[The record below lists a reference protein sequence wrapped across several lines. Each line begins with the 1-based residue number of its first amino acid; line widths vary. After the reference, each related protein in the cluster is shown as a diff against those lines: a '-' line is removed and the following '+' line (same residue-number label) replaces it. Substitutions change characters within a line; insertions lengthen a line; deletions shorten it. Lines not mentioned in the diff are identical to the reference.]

1 MLKVKVLLILLVFVR
16 LNSYSEKNVS
26 ECLQGKWKI
35 VDNDLEEDDYR
46 FSIFKDNKQLSIL
59 SEDNNY
65 SYSLSFYGFLDVD
78 TLLNYYEL
86 DLELIKDNGSFYCTY
101 DIDEISGKAINI
113 ISLDRFYITQD
124 CNEISFGNS
133 KNSDGFRTDYIEY
146 SKIKYLSNDLL
157 YDFFRLKRIRIHK
170 AFIYLSSNINN
181 EKTISKMYLIKGDP
195 IEIVEEQGDW
205 LRIFYYPEKN
215 GKRTGKTIE
224 GWVKKTDVE

>member
-1 MLKVKVLLILLVFVR
+1 MLKVKVLLFLLVFVR
-16 LNSYSEKNVS
+16 LNSFSEKNVS

-65 SYSLSFYGFLDVD
+65 TYSLSFYGFLDVD

-86 DLELIKDNGSFYCTY
+86 DLELIKENGSFYCMY
-101 DIDEISGKAINI
+101 DIDEVSGKAINI
-113 ISLDRFYITQD
+113 ISLDRFYISQD

-146 SKIKYLSNDLL
+146 SKIKNLSNDLL
-157 YDFFRLKRIRIHK
+157 YDFFRLKRIKIHK
-170 AFIYLSSNINN
+170 VFIYLSSNINN

-195 IEIVEEQGDW
+195 IEIVEEQGHW

-215 GKRTGKTIE
+215 GERTGKTIE

>member
-1 MLKVKVLLILLVFVR
+1 MLKIKLLLILLIFIR
-16 LNSYSEKNVS
+16 LNCYSEKNVS

-35 VDNDLEEDDYR
+35 VDNYLEEDDFR
-46 FSIFKDNKQLSIL
+46 FSIFKENKQLSIL
-59 SEDNNY
+59 FEHNTF
-65 SYSLSFYGFLDVD
+65 SYSLSFFGFLAVY

-86 DLELIKDNGSFYCTY
+86 DVELIKDNGSFYCTY

-113 ISLDRFYITQD
+113 ISLDRFYISPD

-133 KNSDGFRTDYIEY
+133 KNSDGYRTDYIEY

-157 YDFFRLKRIRIHK
+157 FDFFRLKKIK
-170 AFIYLSSNINN
+170 TYKSFIYLSSNINN

-205 LRIFYYPEKN
+205 LRIIYYPEKN
-215 GKRTGKTIE
+215 GEWTGKTIE
-224 GWVKKTDVE
+224 GWIRKSDVE